1 MKRFLAI
8 LSSVFLLLGLAAT
21 PYGWAQDLPWQEPGT
36 GASLFTAEEL
46 EDLLAPIALY
56 PDPLLA
62 QILPA
67 ATFVDQIDEAARF
80 VRMYGVTSEID
91 LQGWDVSVK
100 AVAHYPEVL
109 FMMDQ
114 RLDWT
119 TSLGQAFVNQETQV
133 MNTIQRLRAEAL
145 AHGNLVSSAQQ
156 QVIVDGGIIRI
167 VPAAPDIIYV
177 PEYDPQVVYLESPP
191 PSSLLVFFGTGF
203 IIGAW
208 LNRDCDW
215 HRHRIYYHGWEGG
228 GWIGRAR
235 PHIRVRHDVYINSSD
250 RDIRIN
256 RRVMQRNT
264 LHYRQEIRNNVRF
277 RRERTERY
285 RQRLQILEES
295 LHLHRSTRRPR
306 PGENLYH
313 HPDRREQSLDQQ
325 QQRIVARVVAEHSVL
340 QIQQPPHHR
349 QIMEEV
355 LDQGV
360 QIRRF
365 RDRRRIRGRH
375 MIRERRE
382 QVDHKTQRPQRIRRI
397 SRSCRVHRRRKPVRR
412 QRPELRLRLILQHR
426 PQITRRVH
434 TLRQIVGVESADR
447 QRHEATSI
455 IRATNRSTWPPVM

>member
-1 MKRFLAI
+1 MKRFLVI
-8 LSSVFLLLGLAAT
+8 LLSVFLLLGLAST
-21 PYGWAQDLPWQEPGT
+21 PHGWAQDLPWQEPGP
-36 GASLFTAEEL
+36 GASLFSAGEL

-67 ATFVDQIDEAARF
+67 ATFVGQIDEAARF

-91 LQGWDVSVK
+91 LQDWDVSVK

-114 RLDWT
+114 RMDWT
-119 TSLGQAFVNQETQV
+119 TSLGQAFINQETQV

-191 PSSLLVFFGTGF
+191 PTSLLVFFGTGF

-235 PHIRVRHDVYINSSD
+235 PHIRLRHDVYINPRD

-256 RRVMQRNT
+256 RRVMQRDT
-264 LHYRQEIRNNVRF
+264 LRYRQEIRNNVQI

-285 RQRLQILEES
+285 RQRQPAPAQKRFVPSQPIRPAPRAPDRSRSEREVYRGRDLRQAQPES
-295 LHLHRSTRRPR
+295 QSGYGGYGSRGDAQRYRERGLKSQESMHKFNRPAPQHRSPRSGVSGKPAGQKPSAQSGRRPA
-306 PGENLYH
+306 PKNKGL
-313 HPDRREQSLDQQ
+313 LD
-325 QQRIVARVVAEHSVL
+325 
-340 QIQQPPHHR
+340 
-349 QIMEEV
+349 
-355 LDQGV
+355 
-360 QIRRF
+360 
-365 RDRRRIRGRH
+365 
-375 MIRERRE
+375 ER
-382 QVDHKTQRPQRIRRI
+382 K
-397 SRSCRVHRRRKPVRR
+397 
-412 QRPELRLRLILQHR
+412 LQH
-426 PQITRRVH
+426 
-434 TLRQIVGVESADR
+434 
-447 QRHEATSI
+447 
-455 IRATNRSTWPPVM
+455 